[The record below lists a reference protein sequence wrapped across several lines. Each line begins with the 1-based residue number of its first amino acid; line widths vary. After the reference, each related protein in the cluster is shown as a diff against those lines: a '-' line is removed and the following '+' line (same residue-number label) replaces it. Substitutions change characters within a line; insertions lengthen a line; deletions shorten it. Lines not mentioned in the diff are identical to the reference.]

1 MNTQT
6 VRITETDHAAL
17 SALSRQSGKPM
28 TVLLGEAI
36 RALQREQLLQRTNE
50 AYATLKKNPKL
61 WEEEVRERK
70 LWDTTLPD
78 SME

>member
-36 RALQREQLLQRTNE
+36 RALQREQLLQCTNE
-50 AYATLKKNPKL
+50 AYAALKKNSTRYRQNDITYYRL
-61 WEEEVRERK
+61 LRRA
-70 LWDTTLPD
+70 
-78 SME
+78 